1 MVGEGQADSPA
12 RWFAHFCRKWNLAR
26 QARRFAVESQ
36 NRNQTA
42 VETGSDQPASGC
54 FGGVGASG
62 AGSSGVGG
70 GRAGLAGGSG
80 DDGGRVD
87 CAGQDFDDF
96 ISGRLTPVDI
106 ENMPLCLLGPGGDF
120 STAWVAGLRN
130 NNAGM
135 AAGSGDRPLATGA
148 SVSPIPSGS
157 PLPRTA
163 GGQRSSSA
171 DVAGLA
177 SCFSASFFF
186 ELSLR
191 FAGLLSFLG
200 RLVYRGVDWLFS
212 SGGHSA
218 SAARGGNSRL
228 GGGCSAGALGCKA
241 GVGAFRRGWE
251 AVSVFAS
258 SVAGRV
264 DGLLKRSLVQ
274 AVCAIRKYQDRWNAA
289 TIQVAPVVGWVES
302 GRGPVQAVRD
312 WAESAGVRAVGAG
325 SCDGVGV
332 NFGVGANVGV
342 NVGAG
347 ADAGKGVFVKVPG
360 FRENGF
366 CYKQFNGQ
374 VNTHRG
380 LSRREVE
387 LMEIPI
393 VFNGPLSAGV
403 FFDQLTEKTN
413 ECQTKQTADSAVNSA
428 AVADNDPGSRAS
440 AQSWLFPD
448 LAGAGRPLGDIQS
461 DRVRAHRRSGRK
473 RDSEAVAAQGALFGA
488 DVVFAL
494 S

>member
-1 MVGEGQADSPA
+1 MVGEGQADSLA
-12 RWFAHFCRKWNLAR
+12 RWFADSRRKWNLAR

-42 VETGSDQPASGC
+42 VETGSDQPVGGC
-54 FGGVGASG
+54 FGG
-62 AGSSGVGG
+62 AGVSGVGV
-70 GRAGLAGGSG
+70 GGSG
-80 DDGGRVD
+80 LGGGSGEDGVGVD
-87 CAGQDFDDF
+87 CTGQDFDDF
-96 ISGRLTPVDI
+96 ISGRLTPVEV

-120 STAWVAGLRN
+120 STAWIAGLRN
-130 NNAGM
+130 DNAGM
-135 AAGSGDRPLATGA
+135 VAGSGERPLATGV
-148 SVSPIPSGS
+148 SVSPIPPGS
-157 PLPRTA
+157 PLPFTA

-171 DVAGLA
+171 DVGWRAPY
-177 SCFSASFFF
+177 FSASFFS

-191 FAGLLSFLG
+191 FSGLLSFLG
-200 RLVYRGVDWLFS
+200 RLVCRGVDSLFT
-212 SGGHSA
+212 SGGHSG
-218 SAARGGNSRL
+218 SAARRGNSRL
-228 GGGCSAGALGCKA
+228 GGGCVAEALGCKA
-241 GVGAFRRGWE
+241 GVGAFRGGWE

-274 AVCAIRKYQDRWNAA
+274 AVCAIRKFQNRWNET

-312 WAESAGVRAVGAG
+312 WAESAGVRTVAAG
-325 SCDGVGV
+325 SCDSV
-332 NFGVGANVGV
+332 
-342 NVGAG
+342 G
-347 ADAGKGVFVKVPG
+347 ADAGIGAGTNVGAVAGKGVIVKVPG

-393 VFNGPLSAGV
+393 VFHGPLSAGV

-413 ECQTKQTADSAVNSA
+413 ECQTKQAADSAVNSA
-428 AVADNDPGSRAS
+428 AVADNDAGSRAS

-448 LAGAGRPLGDIQS
+448 LAGAGRPLGNIQS

-473 RDSEAVAAQGALFGA
+473 RDSETVAAQGSLFGA
-488 DVVFAL
+488 DIVFAL